1 MRWFLYFISLF
12 WVAIGC
18 CMILYTGETRRV
30 FKNMIK
36 TTDRKFLWL
45 LPFITGLLLLFAASA
60 SHYPGFIRF
69 IGIIAVIKSG
79 FIFFNPEDLW
89 QKLTTWYLNAMSD
102 QACRL
107 SGIITI
113 ILGTAVLSWIV

>member
-1 MRWFLYFISLF
+1 
-12 WVAIGC
+12 
-18 CMILYTGETRRV
+18 MILYTGETRRV

-69 IGIIAVIKSG
+69 IGIMAVIKGG

-89 QKLTTWYLNAMSD
+89 QKLTNWYLNAMSD

-107 SGIITI
+107 SGILTI
-113 ILGTAVLSWIV
+113 ILGTAVLSWIL